1 MSWSSIKFANII
13 DWKSDNWFDNR
24 EQSENLINKQQENI
38 PVNSER
44 SSEWEQKGK
53 QSKSDDNELE
63 GNCKSIE
70 SFQSI
75 SYIIH

>member
-13 DWKSDNWFDNR
+13 DWKSNNWFESR

-63 GNCKSIE
+63 GNTNLLNL
-70 SFQSI
+70 FNQ
-75 SYIIH
+75 